1 MKHIYTFLF
10 MILMLIG
17 VQEINAQKDNI
28 PLEPKLEQQS
38 ERLLIKIGMIS
49 KTKPAKLKFGDFAT
63 IDPKGASVRETD
75 RTELDFSFI
84 VVNQKRDSAFVEG
97 VKNSSKAGHIAE
109 KDMSVYITTSIDQDD
124 LWVLLMTKTPGTSEF
139 SLKNI
144 YLTNGD
150 DEITFNQVIG
160 EQKGN
165 YPETAPKGIE
175 AFIDG
180 NPIGA
185 MQYYSGG
192 SFSYKKYIWISN
204 QFDAQMQ
211 LVVAAVF
218 SSMMEIADYFED
230 DTITD

>member
-1 MKHIYTFLF
+1 MKHLYKFLF
-10 MILMLIG
+10 LILFLAS
-17 VQEINAQKDNI
+17 VPQINAQKDDI

-49 KTKPAKLKFGDFAT
+49 KTKPAKLKFGDFANVD
-63 IDPKGASVRETD
+63 IKGASVRGSDNTA
-75 RTELDFSFI
+75 LDFSFT
-84 VVNQKRDSAFVEG
+84 VMNKKGDSAFVEG
-97 VKNSSKAGHIAE
+97 VKNSPTAEAASE

-124 LWVLLMTKTPGTSEF
+124 LWVLLMTKTPGTNEF

-144 YLTNGD
+144 FLTNGD
-150 DEITFNQVIG
+150 DEITFSHVIG

-165 YPETAPKGIE
+165 YAATAPRGVE

-185 MQYYSGG
+185 IQYYSGG

-204 QFDAQMQ
+204 QSDPQTQ
-211 LVVAAVF
+211 LVMAAVF
-218 SSMMEIADYFED
+218 SSLLEIGGYFED
-230 DTITD
+230 DTFVE

>member
-1 MKHIYTFLF
+1 MKHLYTFLF
-10 MILMLIG
+10 VVLLLIN
-17 VQEINAQKDNI
+17 VQEIKAQKDEI
-28 PLEPKLEQQS
+28 PLEPKLDQQS

-63 IDPKGASVRETD
+63 TDIKGVSVKESD

-84 VVNQKRDSAFVEG
+84 VVNKKGDSAFVEG
-97 VKNSSKAGHIAE
+97 VKNVSKAADPTE

-124 LWVLLMTKTPGTSEF
+124 LWVLLMTKTPGTNEF

-144 YLTNGD
+144 FLTNGD

-165 YPETAPKGIE
+165 FAETAPKGVQ
-175 AFIDG
+175 AFIDE

-204 QFDAQMQ
+204 QFDPQMQ
-211 LVVAAVF
+211 LVIAAVF
-218 SSMMEIADYFED
+218 SSMLEISGYFED